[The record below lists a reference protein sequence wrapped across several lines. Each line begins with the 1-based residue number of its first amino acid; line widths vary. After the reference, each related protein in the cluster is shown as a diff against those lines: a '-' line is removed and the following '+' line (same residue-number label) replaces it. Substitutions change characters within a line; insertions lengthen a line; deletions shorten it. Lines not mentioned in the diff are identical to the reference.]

1 MPRNITVTF
10 SDGTSHV
17 YENAPDDITPDMVT
31 ARAQKEF
38 NKSVTALDG
47 GRRATPATISEI
59 PTLRQEAS
67 LYSRVRPYVAPV
79 VEALGAGGG
88 ALLGG
93 AAGTFGGGPIGTVAG
108 GVTGAGLGYG
118 AAKEL
123 LELGD
128 VYLGGKTPR
137 QGVAQITEPVRNVL
151 EGAAFEAGGR
161 AAAEAVGGTVK
172 GIRSMVQE
180 RSKKRAANIA
190 KQALRSDLPEVV
202 NALRTVSPGTSVA
215 EATAFI
221 QNPAWQALVKDS
233 LEATPQGAQYLNK
246 LKSMNQ
252 EEGINA
258 LAKIVGG
265 KTATEARA
273 AAEIEKRAL
282 TETTEPMRKAAIEK
296 ADIGQNVVRFSR
308 EAGRLEAEAA
318 EKVEEVRR
326 LMAAGE
332 TAEKASQQV
341 YKPLGQPRAPGQY
354 TYPGELAIKA
364 DEWATA
370 AAKGS
375 LDAGEAA
382 RQANAAVKSLTDA
395 GFKPLETTP
404 LIEKVGAIGKNA
416 EFAANDVMQAAV
428 RNLQNDLA
436 QWTNVHGIIPAAALD
451 AIRKNSVNAAVRD
464 VLKNS
469 DPSTQAKAA
478 ASAMIQIKPLLID
491 AMEEAG
497 GKGYR
502 EYLEA
507 YTKGA
512 QKIAE
517 RKLSGQALELWKKDK
532 DGFIN
537 LVENESPDVVEK
549 FLGPGKYN
557 IAMELAD
564 STMEVLRTQ
573 AKKAMNQIAASKQAS
588 EGKKALASLLEQN
601 TSMIRLPSFLT
612 FWVAA
617 ANKGLAELESK
628 IGRGTTKI
636 LSEAMQNPNTA
647 ADLLGSLP
655 AAEKKRVVQIITNPT
670 VLSPSKRA
678 ITTGTTAATFN
689 ALAPDRNVENEFAR

>member
-31 ARAQKEF
+31 ARARKDF
-38 NKSVTALDG
+38 NKSVIALDG
-47 GRRATPATISEI
+47 GRRAAPATISEI
-59 PTLRQEAS
+59 PSPRQEES
-67 LYSRVRPYVAPV
+67 WYSQVRPYVAPV
-79 VEALGAGGG
+79 VET
-88 ALLGG
+88 LGG
-93 AAGTFGGGPIGTVAG
+93 VGGSILGGTAGTFGAGPIGTVAG
-108 GVTGAGLGYG
+108 GIAGAGLGYA
-118 AAKEL
+118 AAKEA
-123 LELGD
+123 LELAD
-128 VYLGGKTPR
+128 VYFGNKPPR
-137 QGVAQITEPVRNVL
+137 KGTDQITQPLKNIA

-161 AAAEAVGGTVK
+161 AAVSAIGGTVK
-172 GIRSMVQE
+172 GVKRITQKVAE
-180 RSKKRAANIA
+180 KKAANIT
-190 KQALRSDLPEVV
+190 KQALRSDLPDVV
-202 NALRTVSPGTSVA
+202 NALRTAPPGTSVA

-221 QNPAWQALVKDS
+221 KNPAWQALVKDS
-233 LEATPQGAQYLNK
+233 LESTPKGAQYLNK
-246 LKSMNQ
+246 LKFMNE
-252 EEGINA
+252 EEGVNA

-273 AAEIEKRAL
+273 AAEAQKRVL
-282 TETTEPMRKAAIEK
+282 TETTKPMREAVIEK
-296 ADIGQNVVRFSR
+296 ADIGQDVVKFSR

-370 AAKGS
+370 AARGS

-395 GFKPLETTP
+395 GFKPLKTVP
-404 LIEKVGAIGKNA
+404 LIEKISAIGKNPD
-416 EFAANDVMQAAV
+416 FAANDVMQAAV
-428 RNLQNDLA
+428 KNLQNDLA

-478 ASAMIQIKPLLID
+478 ASAMTNIKPLLID

-507 YTKGA
+507 YAQGA

-517 RKLSGQALELWKKDK
+517 KKLSGEALRLWKNDK

-537 LVENESPDVVEK
+537 LVNNESPDVVEE

-573 AKKAMNQIAASKQAS
+573 AQKAMNRIAASEQAS
-588 EGKKALASLLEQN
+588 QGQKALAILIQQN

-612 FWVAA
+612 FWIAT
-617 ANKGLAELESK
+617 ANKGLQTLQSQ
-628 IGRGTTKI
+628 IGKNTTKV
-636 LSEAMQNPNTA
+636 LSEAMQNPSTA
-647 ADLLGSLP
+647 ADLISSLSKS
-655 AAEKKRVVQIITNPT
+655 EQQRVMKIITNPT
-670 VLSPSKRA
+670 VLKPKSRA
-678 ITTGTTAATFN
+678 FTTGVITGVN
-689 ALAPDRNVENEFAR
+689 ALASDNNVENQLVR